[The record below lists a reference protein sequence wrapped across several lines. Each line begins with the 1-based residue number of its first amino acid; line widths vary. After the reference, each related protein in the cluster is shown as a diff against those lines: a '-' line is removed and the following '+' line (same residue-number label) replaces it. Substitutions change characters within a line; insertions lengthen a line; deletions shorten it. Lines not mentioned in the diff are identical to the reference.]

1 VLVCHCRRVSD
12 AQIATAVSAGA
23 HDPRSVVRAT
33 HAGTGCGGCLQSLR
47 AVIEQALG
55 PALTTA
61 ATAATAAGSVGADNA
76 ALAS

>member
-12 AQIATAVSAGA
+12 AQI
-23 HDPRSVVRAT
+23 RSVVRAT

-47 AVIEQALG
+47 AVIEQALA
-55 PALTTA
+55 PAA
-61 ATAATAAGSVGADNA
+61 RSADAT

>member
-1 VLVCHCRRVSD
+1 MLVCHCRRVSD

-23 HDPRSVVRAT
+23 RDPRAVVRAT

-47 AVIEQALG
+47 ALIEQALG
-55 PALTTA
+55 PAVEDA
-61 ATAATAAGSVGADNA
+61 A

>member
-12 AQIATAVSAGA
+12 AQIASAVSAVA
-23 HDPRSVVRAT
+23 VDPRSVVRAVVRQT

-55 PALTTA
+55 PTA
-61 ATAATAAGSVGADNA
+61 RSADATALAG
-76 ALAS
+76 

>member
-12 AQIATAVSAGA
+12 AQIASAVSAGA
-23 HDPRSVVRAT
+23 VDPRSVVRAT

-55 PALTTA
+55 PAA
-61 ATAATAAGSVGADNA
+61 RSADAA
-76 ALAS
+76 ALAG

>member
-12 AQIATAVSAGA
+12 AQITSAVHAGA
-23 HDPRSVVRAT
+23 NDPRSVVRAT

-47 AVIEQALG
+47 AVIEQALA
-55 PALTTA
+55 PAA
-61 ATAATAAGSVGADNA
+61 RSADAT

>member
-1 VLVCHCRRVSD
+1 MLVCHCRRVSD
-12 AQIATAVSAGA
+12 AQIASAVSAGA
-23 HDPRSVVRAT
+23 VDPRSVVRAT

-55 PALTTA
+55 AP
-61 ATAATAAGSVGADNA
+61 SRSGARSADAA